1 MQYSYNI
8 FVADILS
15 RWLSILIGRLGLA
28 LPQTRTE
35 YATAL
40 QLRRTGDTG
49 RLEQFLKDVVK
60 KYTGNS
66 ETLMFERDSATAHCH
81 T

>member
-1 MQYSYNI
+1 M
-8 FVADILS
+8 ADILF
-15 RWLSILIGRLGLA
+15 RWQSILIGRLGLT
-28 LPQTRTE
+28 LPQTREE
-35 YATAL
+35 YVTAL
-40 QLRRTGDTG
+40 QVRRTKDPG

-66 ETLMFERDSATAHCH
+66 ETLMYERDSPTAHCH